1 LAPEILAVFANSKI
15 FHDDAPLKSPPLA
28 AVHKSGAS
36 KTASVKIVDP
46 ETDQLLKRLE
56 GIL

>member
-1 LAPEILAVFANSKI
+1 MAVFANSKI
-15 FHDDAPLKSPPLA
+15 FHDDAPLKSPMLA

-36 KTASVKIVDP
+36 KIASVKIVDP